1 MAKFTG
7 SIYFP
12 DLVGSIGGLT
22 IQENASGNII
32 RIKPKRSKPNTA
44 RQSEQL
50 SIFSELSQSWHQ
62 LTRPEQLSWDSFA
75 SANPHINLWNQTR
88 TITGFSYFVLCNY
101 NLSQSGNPQITTPPV
116 YTVPTLAASIEI
128 TVSSSSI
135 VVELITPSVS
145 VGDTILI
152 CVTAPLIAKN
162 FLPRKELR
170 LMKYVTYAGVNT
182 FDVSSEWENYFNL
195 NINDDLYSPVNQVW
209 CAASCFESSTGIASP
224 YLLAESELTA
234 AWSDTLAVVTGATTQ
249 YLIYNG
255 AGLPPSIGTTTSL
268 SWSFWYF
275 ASNSGLNGL
284 FWYIGSQ
291 TYTGVNFLAIRQKSG
306 GILSVQ
312 FVGNDGT
319 SFEVDSTVQ
328 VIFDGAY
335 HHIVVVIDG
344 SGTAGGVLLIVN
356 GSPVL
361 MTIVSDTL
369 ASDITVIDGMSINN
383 ITDAATPFATLG
395 AYDEFSVWFGALTP
409 FMAGLLYNGGCPND
423 ITSLG
428 IAIPLQFWWR
438 MGEGSTF
445 PTVLDEQGNWDLT
458 LVGFP
463 NPAWFPFVP
472 CP

>member
-32 RIKPKRSKPNTA
+32 RIKPKRSKPNTE

-50 SIFSELSQSWHQ
+50 SIFSELSSSWHQ
-62 LTRPEQLSWDSFA
+62 LTRPEQLAWDSFA

-101 NLSQSGNPQITTPPV
+101 NLSQSGNAQITTPPV
-116 YTVPTLAASIEI
+116 YSVPTLAASIEI

-162 FLPRKELR
+162 YLPRKELR

-195 NINDDLYSPVNQVW
+195 NINNDLYTPQNQIW

-224 YLLAESELTA
+224 YLLAESSVAA
-234 AWSDTLAVVTGATTQ
+234 AWSDTLAVTVGSITQ
-249 YLIYNG
+249 YMIYNG
-255 AGLPPSIGTTTSL
+255 AGLPANIQQNLQL
-268 SWSFWYF
+268 SWSFWFF
-275 ASNSGLNGL
+275 ASNVSLNSL
-284 FWYIGSQ
+284 LWYIGSQ
-291 TYTGVNFLAIRQKSG
+291 TYTGTNFLAIRQKPG
-306 GILSVQ
+306 GILCVQ
-312 FVGNDGT
+312 FVGNNGT
-319 SFEVDSTVQ
+319 SFEVDSSSQ

-335 HHIVVVIDG
+335 HHIGAVIDG
-344 SGTAGGVLLIVN
+344 SGNANSVFLYVN
-356 GSPVL
+356 GNPVGIS
-361 MTIVSDTL
+361 IVVDTL
-369 ASDITVIDGMSINN
+369 SDDITVIDGMSINN
-383 ITDAATPFATLG
+383 ISDPVTPFATLG
-395 AYDEFSVWFGALTP
+395 AYDEFSVWFGQLTNP
-409 FMAGLLYNGGCPND
+409 DFTMLYNSGCPND

-463 NPAWFPFVP
+463 DPAWYPFVP